1 MNFHSNDTLI
11 HFLIKLRQVCK
22 VKEVQKKKNH
32 GNILLNDLPTR
43 PLPYPMVG
51 KKNKLTFPN

>member
-11 HFLIKLRQVCK
+11 YFLIKLRQVCE
-22 VKEVQKKKNH
+22 VKEVQTKNH
-32 GNILLNDLPTR
+32 GNILLNDLPTS